1 MSHHEE
7 DEFPII
13 PILIHF
19 GADEHRLVETEGWK
33 QIRCPFHDERNA
45 SASYVA
51 GMRQAFKCHACPA
64 VGNAVTLLVQQLG
77 LSTVEA
83 IAEAERIT
91 GVKGQGGGKV
101 ENKRYKPIQVGEV
114 RDRAASTAPAKKKRR
129 QRRQVGEA
137 L

>member
-1 MSHHEE
+1 MSHEE

-33 QIRCPFHDERNA
+33 PTRCPFHDDSNA

-51 GMRQAFKCHACPA
+51 GMRQAFKCHACTA
-64 VGNAVTLLVQQLG
+64 VGNAVTLIAQQLG

-83 IAEAERIT
+83 IAEAERLT
-91 GVKGQGGGKV
+91 GVKGSGGGSK
-101 ENKRYKPIQVGEV
+101 EPARYKPIQVGEV
-114 RDRAASTAPAKKKRR
+114 RDRAATAAPAKKKRR